1 MTNTGDTWRGEW
13 NKIWERF
20 NFWHYFWWLCF
31 FGNSLPSICDDML
44 ARLFATTYAQLFVKN
59 IQVTKIRS
67 HQLSPGN
74 DAPHDSNMQCIH
86 PVVPLA
92 LTQDPQDHQDGWR
105 SVVPMT
111 KIRPRGCWVLGKSD
125 LGSQVEIFHQ
135 LKMLVWLHLLY
146 TSH

>member
-1 MTNTGDTWRGEW
+1 MNETRFGSGLTFDT
-13 NKIWERF
+13 IF
-20 NFWHYFWWLCF
+20 DDFVLY
-31 FGNSLPSICDDML
+31 GNSLPSICDSDDML

-92 LTQDPQDHQDGWR
+92 LTQDPQDHQDG
-105 SVVPMT
+105 
-111 KIRPRGCWVLGKSD
+111 
-125 LGSQVEIFHQ
+125 
-135 LKMLVWLHLLY
+135 
-146 TSH
+146 